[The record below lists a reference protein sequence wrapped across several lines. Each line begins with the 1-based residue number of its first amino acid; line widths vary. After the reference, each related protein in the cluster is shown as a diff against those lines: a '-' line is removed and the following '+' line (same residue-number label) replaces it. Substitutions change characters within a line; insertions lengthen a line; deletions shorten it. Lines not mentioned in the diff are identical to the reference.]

1 MSQKILISNL
11 PPDVGTE
18 QIARVLT
25 EAGVEHLDVT
35 LNNQG
40 NPDKVTA
47 VLTMGD
53 IDRATADR
61 IAAQINGTLYQGRT
75 LHAYV
80 PLFM

>member
-75 LHAYV
+75 LHADV